1 MRVQDQRFRHVVLCA
16 YAAAALRSGKPSV
29 EGVAFPGFR
38 LRQAGQPMILHR
50 QAPILCN
57 GSAIGVKPYRVKLPL
72 IIMGNVGICG
82 LYMVQAGNLVH
93 DRLQR

>member
-1 MRVQDQRFRHVVLCA
+1 MRYFVADSFQGYELIGVP
-16 YAAAALRSGKPSV
+16 YEKSGKLYSKAKAKCDRCIK
-29 EGVAFPGFR
+29 GVYVTR
-38 LRQAGQPMILHR
+38 V
-50 QAPILCN
+50 N